1 MDHLIHQLTDHDGS
15 GQQLQPGA
23 RVLHRQHGTHEHDR
37 DGAGIGDQRREA
49 DQHGEQHPVGN
60 LQQREHQQLTTAED
74 QRQQHLTGEVA
85 PEGALQRAGHPFA
98 PALRQPLRQPG
109 CDRIGAEQQK
119 HRQHQNDQQVD
130 RGTDGGAEQTEQSLA
145 ELGGHQADP

>member
-23 RVLHRQHGTHEHDR
+23 RVLHRQHSTHEHDR
-37 DGAGIGDQRREA
+37 DGAGIGNQGGEA
-49 DQHGEQHPVGN
+49 DQDGEQHAVGD
-60 LQQREHQQLTTAED
+60 LQQCEHEQLPSAED

-85 PEGALQRAGHPFA
+85 PEGAFQRAGHA
-98 PALRQPLRQPG
+98 LTPALRQPLSQPG
-109 CDRIGAEQQK
+109 RDRISPEQQE

-130 RGTDGGAEQTEQSLA
+130 RGPNRCTEQTEQALA